1 MFDSDV
7 CKKKDGSPLK
17 SYESEEEAD
26 EAILYVKARY
36 GNEQVKYLCEKC
48 GFWHLSPPERQ
59 TKSRAS
65 FCLDSNGKSKKAYE
79 TFDAAMRR
87 ANIIF
92 KERGE
97 RLFVYEC
104 PDCGL
109 WHLTHKNPNGCI

>member
-1 MFDSDV
+1 MFDSDI

-48 GFWHLSPPERQ
+48 GFWHLSSPERQ
-59 TKSRAS
+59 TKCRAS
-65 FCLDSNGKSKKAYE
+65 SCLGSNGAPKMAYE
-79 TFDAAMRR
+79 TYESAKRR

-92 KERGE
+92 KEKGQII
-97 RLFVYEC
+97 FVYKC
-104 PDCGL
+104 PDCGS
-109 WHLTHKNPNGCI
+109 WHLTHKNPDICI